1 MRTARI
7 TGPASLGSILREAR
21 TMRGLTQQ
29 ALSDELGVSKRYI
42 VEMEQGKPTKAI
54 ERLFDYLRETGVTL
68 HGEISEE
75 RDR

>member
-7 TGPASLGSILREAR
+7 TGPTSLGNILREAR

-29 ALSDELGVSKRYI
+29 ALSEELGVSKRYI

-68 HGEISEE
+68 QGEISEE
-75 RDR
+75 HDR